1 MLLPTGKDE
10 MLKQLARL
18 LIKYRAKILS
28 FVYGI
33 ALPVRR
39 QRSWLLRGRPTMI
52 RRRGSTITIGDR
64 FTACSDPRFNSLGV
78 FQKVYIRTCTPEAI
92 ITIGDNVG
100 MSGCTI
106 SSHKKVAVGN
116 NVLIGSGALITDSD
130 AHSLDWVERRVGKCG
145 SSAPVVIEDDV
156 FVGAR
161 SIILKGVTIGRG
173 AVIGAGA
180 VVAMDVP
187 PMSVVVGN
195 PARVIRR
202 LYKEGKE

>member
-1 MLLPTGKDE
+1 MLLSTGKDE

-18 LIKYRAKILS
+18 LMKYKTKILS

-52 RRRGSTITIGDR
+52 RRRGSTITIGER
-64 FTACSDPRFNSLGV
+64 FTACSVPRFNSLGV

-100 MSGCTI
+100 VSGCTI
-106 SSHKKVAVGN
+106 SSHKKVTIGN

-145 SSAPVVIEDDV
+145 MSAPVVIEDDV

-195 PARVIRR
+195 PARVVRR
-202 LYKEGKE
+202 LCKEGE